1 MRNPKRKQFELLDN
15 TVYLS
20 SDEIL
25 EQFVELDRDLQ
36 MKNDAYTSNYINLAT
51 VKTYITSN
59 IYFWLMP
66 KK

>member
-36 MKNDAYTSNYINLAT
+36 MKNDAYTANYINLAT
-51 VKTYITSN
+51 VKKYITSN
-59 IYFWLMP
+59 IYF
-66 KK
+66 

>member
-25 EQFVELDRDLQ
+25 EQFVELNCDSQ
-36 MKNDAYTSNYINLAT
+36 MKNDAYTSKYINLAT
-51 VKTYITSN
+51 VK
-59 IYFWLMP
+59 
-66 KK
+66 K

>member
-36 MKNDAYTSNYINLAT
+36 MKSDAYTSNYINLAT

-59 IYFWLMP
+59 IYF
-66 KK
+66 

>member
-25 EQFVELDRDLQ
+25 EQFVELNCDLQ
-36 MKNDAYTSNYINLAT
+36 MKNDAYTSKYINLAT
-51 VKTYITSN
+51 VK
-59 IYFWLMP
+59 
-66 KK
+66 K